1 MADEK
6 EIIARRIAQ
15 ELGDGDIVNLG
26 IGLPTLVA
34 NYLPE
39 GVSVVTQSENGMLGV
54 DAAPEKGKED
64 PDLVNAGGKY
74 VTAQKGACC
83 FDSAMSFSIIRGGHI
98 DVAVLGALEVD
109 KKGNLA
115 SHIVP
120 GKKVSGMGGA
130 MDLATGAKKII
141 IATVHTSNGKPK
153 IVDQLSLP
161 ATAIGVVDLIV
172 TEKAVI
178 EVTPEGLHL
187 KEIASDTTID
197 EVINSTGTELI
208 VNPDLKVAAV

>member
-6 EIIARRIAQ
+6 EIIARRVAQ
-15 ELGDGDIVNLG
+15 ELKDGDVVNLG

-34 NYLPE
+34 NYLPA
-39 GVSVVTQSENGMLGV
+39 GISVVTQSENGMLGV

-120 GKKVSGMGGA
+120 GKMIPGMGGA
-130 MDLATGAKKII
+130 MDLATGARKII
-141 IATVHTSNGKPK
+141 VATVHTSNGKPK
-153 IVDQLSLP
+153 IVDELSLP

-178 EVTPEGLHL
+178 EVTPDGLLL
-187 KEIASDTTID
+187 KEVMEGVTVD
-197 EVINSTGTELI
+197 EVVSSTGAALI
-208 VNPDLKVAAV
+208 MGPGL